1 MHWARISWCR
11 VWANTRPSKHSQ
23 DKAKS
28 PVWPSPMTVRELR
41 LAMKPARYTSCTTS
55 CLIRALSKRSL
66 WFRVCH
72 SGMLTQ
78 SVASSSRLMDSSCPQ
93 AKSQYWFS
101 GTWRSR
107 IKPLL
112 AEWEMARSSI
122 YLWVQDSF
130 IRAFLRTTVSR
141 YADSTTTRLLCQRQ
155 TSKLEKQ
162 PSSRWA
168 LEESRWPLSGT
179 PSSSS
184 NPYWAQAQA
193 SLRSWRLILE
203 TSHHHPLKLENVET
217 KWKSN
222 PSTFVQISHIQSR

>member
-1 MHWARISWCR
+1 
-11 VWANTRPSKHSQ
+11 
-23 DKAKS
+23 
-28 PVWPSPMTVRELR
+28 MTVRELQ

-78 SVASSSRLMDSSCPQ
+78 SAASSSRLMDSSYLQ

-112 AEWEMARSSI
+112 AEWEMVRSSI
-122 YLWVQDSF
+122 YLWVSDSF
-130 IRAFLRTTVSR
+130 IRAFLRTTASR
-141 YADSTTTRLLCQRQ
+141 YAASTTTRLLCRLQ

-184 NPYWAQAQA
+184 NPYWARAQA
-193 SLRSWRLILE
+193 SPRSWRLILE
-203 TSHHHPLKLENVET
+203 TSTHHPLKPANVET

-222 PSTFVQISHIQSR
+222 PSTSVQISHIQSR

>member
-1 MHWARISWCR
+1 
-11 VWANTRPSKHSQ
+11 
-23 DKAKS
+23 
-28 PVWPSPMTVRELR
+28 MTARELQ
-41 LAMKPARYTSCTTS
+41 LVMKLARYTSCTTS

-78 SVASSSRLMDSSCPQ
+78 SVASSSRLMDSSCLQ

-112 AEWEMARSSI
+112 AEWEMVRSSI
-122 YLWVQDSF
+122 YLWVLDCF
-130 IRAFLRTTVSR
+130 IRAFLPTTVSR
-141 YADSTTTRLLCQRQ
+141 SADLITTRLLCRLQ

-184 NPYWAQAQA
+184 NPYWVRAQA

-203 TSHHHPLKLENVET
+203 TSHHHPLKPENAET